1 MRRCTGGKLSGMRSF
16 KLGQSRRNAGAGL
29 GGGQAVSFP
38 RLVSHRGWPTTVPGR
53 PTLFQTD
60 PCALPRPP
68 KQRQNTDQTKTHP
81 PPPPYVTPR
90 APHFTRDDTDIHPHY
105 RMEWNHVSIERNIPF
120 FPPFQFIVVS
130 LQEINNNTKKKNSD
144 TCPFLFLLSLS
155 LLPFNAL
162 LFLGDGVRRAMHS
175 TRPSTMLIGI
185 EVSRTT
191 TTFHQLC
198 RSTTDRPPRTRE

>member
-1 MRRCTGGKLSGMRSF
+1 MDGQQPSQGVRRSF
-16 KLGQSRRNAGAGL
+16 KPILAPSLVRLNNA
-29 GGGQAVSFP
+29 
-38 RLVSHRGWPTTVPGR
+38 
-53 PTLFQTD
+53 
-60 PCALPRPP
+60 
-68 KQRQNTDQTKTHP
+68 KTP
-81 PPPPYVTPR
+81 IKLKPIPPPPYVTSR

-105 RMEWNHVSIERNIPF
+105 HGMEWNHVSIERNIPF